1 MIMNANYISSVQGH
15 KSSRRTVLFLSL
27 LMMAMFST
35 FSVASQTR
43 GMMRGMQGMGSRM
56 GGGGSGGG
64 SGGGGGSDSLSFEKR
79 KFSDD
84 SVNVRFRYLDTARY
98 YVFDSSIT
106 DFFRRVPLK
115 ADLIN
120 IGHNG
125 NATRPI
131 LFSPMRMPGWDAGFH
146 ALDPFALKISD
157 TRFMNTTKP
166 FTELGYL
173 VGSKAEQQISI
184 LHTQNV
190 MPDWNFVLEY
200 RLVNAPGTFNSQN
213 TNHNNIRFNS
223 DYTSKSKR
231 YHAYLILLSNALQ
244 TAENGGITDET
255 LLVNQNP
262 AYDDRFNI
270 PTNLASAAYSSR
282 NFFNVKLITGNRYTD
297 KHLLLRQQYDFG
309 IKDSVVTDS
318 TVVRFF
324 YPKFR
329 VEHTVQSSGYAYHFL
344 DVQAR
349 NAESFYKTN
358 YGFANVPD
366 TVDLNSNWSVLKND
380 FSIIQF
386 PDSKNPLQF
395 LKAGITLQ
403 QFSSSPD
410 SLRDVFG
417 NLMLHGEYRNRTRN
431 KKWDMLLYGEF
442 YAVGRDAG
450 NYNVQANLQT
460 KLGPLGSLELGF
472 QNINRSPSYLYAR
485 KTAFPVVRTS
495 SFNDENVTAIN
506 AGLFLNRLKARLTF
520 SYFLQSNYTY
530 FKNYKTVAQY
540 APLFNFVRAGIS
552 RETALGK
559 RWKWYLDLH
568 VQTKAG
574 AAPIHLPLL
583 YTRNRLSYE
592 ARPFRNLVIATGIDL
607 RYVSAYFADGY
618 SPLTGQFF
626 YQDQRKLSPRPD
638 ITGFTHFRIRSFT
651 AYLRLENL
659 NTATLKYGFGFKENN
674 LSAPNYPNP
683 GMVFR
688 LGIFW
693 NFVN

>member
-1 MIMNANYISSVQGH
+1 MHMKRNTHHPTACCSITGKIHLPVMLILLLFCSSVSGQ
-15 KSSRRTVLFLSL
+15 
-27 LMMAMFST
+27 M
-35 FSVASQTR
+35 R

-56 GGGGSGGG
+56 GGAGGG
-64 SGGGGGSDSLSFEKR
+64 ARGGGGGSDSLSFEKR

-98 YVFDSSIT
+98 SVFDSSIN

-115 ADLIN
+115 AELIN

-131 LFSPMRMPGWDAGFH
+131 LHSPLRSPGWDAGFH
-146 ALDPFALKISD
+146 ALDPFAFKISD

-190 MPDWNFVLEY
+190 QPDWNFVLEY

-223 DYTSKSKR
+223 DYTSKSQR
-231 YHAYLILLSNALQ
+231 YHAYLILLSNVLQ
-244 TAENGGITDET
+244 TAENGGITDES
-255 LLVNQNP
+255 LLVNPNP

-270 PTNLASAAYSSR
+270 PTNLASAAYTSR
-282 NFFNVKLITGNRYTD
+282 NFFNVKLITGNKYTD
-297 KHLLLRQQYDFG
+297 KHFLLRQQYDYG
-309 IKDSVVTDS
+309 KKDSVITDS
-318 TVVRFF
+318 SVIRFF
-324 YPKFR
+324 LPRLRF
-329 VEHTVQSSGYAYHFL
+329 EHTLHSSGYGYQFL

-349 NAESFYKTN
+349 NAENFYKSN
-358 YGFANVPD
+358 YGFASVPD
-366 TVDLNSNWSVLKND
+366 TVDLNSQWSVLKND

-386 PDSKNPLQF
+386 PDAKNPLQF
-395 LKAGITLQ
+395 LKVGIGIQ
-403 QFSSSPD
+403 QYVSSPD
-410 SLRDVFG
+410 SLRDAFG

-442 YAVGRDAG
+442 YAAGRDAG
-450 NYNVQANLQT
+450 NYDLKANLQT
-460 KLGPLGSLELGF
+460 QLGNLGALELGF

-485 KTAFPVVRTS
+485 KTAFPVKRAN
-495 SFNDENVTAIN
+495 SFNDENVTAIYG
-506 AGLFLNRLKARLTF
+506 ALYLKKLKARLSF
-520 SYFLQSNYTY
+520 HYYLQSNYTY
-530 FKNYKTVAQY
+530 FKDYRTVAQY
-540 APLFNFVRAGIS
+540 STVFNFVRAGFN
-552 RETALGK
+552 RETSLGK
-559 RWKWYLDLH
+559 KWKWYLDVQ
-568 VQTKAG
+568 VQTVAG
-574 AAPIHLPLL
+574 SAPIHLPAL

-592 ARPFRNLVIATGIDL
+592 AKPFRNLVVASGIDM
-607 RYVSAYFADGY
+607 RYFSAYYADGY

-626 YQDQRKLSPRPD
+626 FQDKRKLSPRPD
-638 ITGFTHFRIRSFT
+638 IAAFTNFRIRSFT

-659 NTATLKYGFGFKENN
+659 NTATLQYGFGFKENN
-674 LSAPNYPNP
+674 LSAPLYPNP

>member
-1 MIMNANYISSVQGH
+1 MFMNGNYILSQQ
-15 KSSRRTVLFLSL
+15 KSKPSGRRMMFLL
-27 LMMAMFST
+27 LVMAMLST
-35 FSVASQTR
+35 FSAAAQTR

-56 GGGGSGGG
+56 GGAGSGGG
-64 SGGGGGSDSLSFEKR
+64 KAGGGGSDSLSFEKR

-98 YVFDSSIT
+98 NVFDSTIN

-173 VGSKAEQQISI
+173 VGSKAEQYISI

-244 TAENGGITDET
+244 TAENGGITDES

-318 TVVRFF
+318 SVVRFF

-329 VEHTVQSSGYAYHFL
+329 LEHTVQSSGYAYHFL

-349 NAESFYKTN
+349 NAENFYKTN

-410 SLRDVFG
+410 SLRDAFG

-442 YAVGRDAG
+442 YAAGRDAG
-450 NYNVQANLQT
+450 NYSVQANLQT
-460 KLGPLGSLELGF
+460 KLGPLGLLELGF

-485 KTAFPVVRTS
+485 KTAFPVVRSS

-506 AGLFLNRLKARLTF
+506 AGLFLNGLKARLTF

-530 FKNYKTVAQY
+530 FKDYKTVAQY
-540 APLFNFVRAGIS
+540 APLFNFIRAGIS
-552 RETALGK
+552 RKTALGK

-592 ARPFRNLVIATGIDL
+592 AKPFRNLVIASGIDI
-607 RYVSAYFADGY
+607 RYFSAYFADGY

-626 YQDQRKLSPRPD
+626 YQDKRKLSPRPD
-638 ITGFTHFRIRSFT
+638 ITAFTHFRIRSFT